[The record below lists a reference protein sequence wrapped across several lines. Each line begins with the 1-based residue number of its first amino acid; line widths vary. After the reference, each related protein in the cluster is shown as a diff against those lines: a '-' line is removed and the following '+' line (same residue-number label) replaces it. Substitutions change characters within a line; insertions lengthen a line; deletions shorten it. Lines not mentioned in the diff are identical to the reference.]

1 MKPEQAKLI
10 AEQLVQDAESA
21 RKPGLAAVANRR
33 ALTTRVVA
41 GMMGIVGYYFGMRWA
56 TDLMANPLAQQGFAV
71 ALGLLAAAAWPPRRQ
86 T

>member
-10 AEQLVQDAESA
+10 ADQLVQVAESE
-21 RKPGLAAVANRR
+21 RNPGLAAVANRR
-33 ALTTRVVA
+33 AITTRIVA
-41 GMMGIVGYYFGMRWA
+41 GMMGIVGYYFGIRWV

-71 ALGLLAAAAWPPRRQ
+71 ALGLLAAAVWPPRRQ

>member
-1 MKPEQAKLI
+1 MRLEQAKLI
-10 AEQLVQDAESA
+10 ADQVVQDAEIA

-33 ALTTRVVA
+33 AMTTHVVA

-56 TDLMANPLAQQGFAV
+56 ADLMANPLAQQAFAV
-71 ALGLLAAAAWPPRRQ
+71 ALGLLAAAVWPPRRQ